1 MPGKCRNRKIVRSSG
16 LAHSVLDFFVTQT
29 QDRNGKRPRSHAPRA
44 FAAALAI
51 LLCASACANGTASGT
66 GAAVSRSTPGAAL
79 TDWLRQVVRGDYRA
93 ACHDTATTPASAPT
107 SARGCASWSR
117 LMHSLH
123 ENFTVDRITPQSPIT
138 IVAAHVRGTS
148 ATISGTRIRVSGTTL
163 TSLMI
168 KHSTG
173 VNPSQFSISFPL
185 SRVRG
190 AWYVAGL
197 KMNIG
202 GNVPFKV

>member
-1 MPGKCRNRKIVRSSG
+1 MSGKDHNHKIVRSSG

-29 QDRNGKRPRSHAPRA
+29 RDRNSKHSRSHAPRA
-44 FAAALAI
+44 FAAALAV
-51 LLCASACANGTASGT
+51 LLCASACASGTASGT

-93 ACHDTATTPASAPT
+93 ACQDTATATASAPT
-107 SARGCASWSR
+107 SAKGCASWSR
-117 LMHSLH
+117 IMHALH
-123 ENFTVDRITPQSPIT
+123 GNFTVDRITPQSPIT

-148 ATISGTRIRVSGTTL
+148 ATISGTGIRVSGTTL
-163 TSLMI
+163 TSLML

-185 SRVRG
+185 KRIRG

-197 KMNIG
+197 NMNIG
-202 GNVPFKV
+202 GNVNS